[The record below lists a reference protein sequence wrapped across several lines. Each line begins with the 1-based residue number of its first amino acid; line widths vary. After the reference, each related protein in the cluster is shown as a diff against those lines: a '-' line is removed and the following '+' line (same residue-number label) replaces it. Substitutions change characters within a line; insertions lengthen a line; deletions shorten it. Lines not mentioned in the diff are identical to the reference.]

1 MHSLHL
7 TGLELTEIEERLFRN
22 PNKMTLFAYQK
33 QARIYL
39 DEYPEQKKLREEYFW
54 PEANFY
60 NRFIKRN

>member
-1 MHSLHL
+1 MKTNYDLRPYFNRCSVGWYQ
-7 TGLELTEIEERLFRN
+7 TG
-22 PNKMTLFAYQK
+22 
-33 QARIYL
+33 RIYL